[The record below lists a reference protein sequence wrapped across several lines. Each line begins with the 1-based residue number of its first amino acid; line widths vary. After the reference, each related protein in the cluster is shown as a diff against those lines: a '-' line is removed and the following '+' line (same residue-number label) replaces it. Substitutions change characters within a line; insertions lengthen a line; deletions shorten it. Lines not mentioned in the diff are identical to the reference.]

1 MNYLRGLGGG
11 TGARPAAHLTDDY
24 SFLDGASVNSENNL
38 LAGTPRGRHDG
49 GRSIQGG
56 EQGQYQRGLGMTTT
70 QGGFGQ
76 GGIPGAIQGGEQGQY
91 QRGGV
96 GMTTTHGG
104 FGQGGIPGPSQGGE
118 QGQYQRGVGTTT
130 TQGGL
135 GQGGIPVEIN
145 DGAYDDIRSQITSPQ
160 GPGGGAIRDQ
170 GQGPG
175 GEGGVPFSPHP
186 SKLTKGGPPHQGG
199 GWCRTF

>member
-70 QGGFGQ
+70 QRGFGQ
-76 GGIPGAIQGGEQGQY
+76 GGDPWRYSGRGTGAIPTGGGNDHHP
-91 QRGGV
+91 RG
-96 GMTTTHGG
+96 
-104 FGQGGIPGPSQGGE
+104 
-118 QGQYQRGVGTTT
+118 
-130 TQGGL
+130 
-135 GQGGIPVEIN
+135 
-145 DGAYDDIRSQITSPQ
+145 IRS
-160 GPGGGAIRDQ
+160 GGD
-170 GQGPG
+170 PW
-175 GEGGVPFSPHP
+175 P
-186 SKLTKGGPPHQGG
+186 
-199 GWCRTF
+199 